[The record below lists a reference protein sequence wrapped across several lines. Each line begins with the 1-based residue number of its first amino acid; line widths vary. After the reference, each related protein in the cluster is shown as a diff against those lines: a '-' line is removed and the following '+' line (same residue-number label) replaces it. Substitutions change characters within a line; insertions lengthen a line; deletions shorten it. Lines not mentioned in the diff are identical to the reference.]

1 MKSKKCDDCD
11 EMWMDLR
18 LWGSYSRLHQ
28 CDWRRIWVKWAWLM
42 SSKPL
47 TAFSSGEMNRNES
60 DHVTRES
67 ERRCFG
73 LLQHA
78 IALKRQWIWLA
89 LRSKHTV
96 PALFAHAQFSPHFLC
111 LIVWKLQDTEVIY
124 SLFEECWSVWER
136 ARHAGI
142 SAVCGQHVH
151 TCEVPL
157 DRWVSRGAVEVRGHL
172 YSCGSANR
180 RPAGFSPALSVSNAT
195 QEDCWMF
202 VHRLALVW
210 WFLAFLIVFFWG
222 LNYSWC
228 PL

>member
-124 SLFEECWSVWER
+124 SLFERVLECLRESTACWDIGSVW
-136 ARHAGI
+136 AACSHMW
-142 SAVCGQHVH
+142 S
-151 TCEVPL
+151 
-157 DRWVSRGAVEVRGHL
+157 AVEVRGHL

-195 QEDCWMF
+195 QEDCVNVCAPIGSRVVVF
-202 VHRLALVW
+202 GL
-210 WFLAFLIVFFWG
+210 LIVFFWG